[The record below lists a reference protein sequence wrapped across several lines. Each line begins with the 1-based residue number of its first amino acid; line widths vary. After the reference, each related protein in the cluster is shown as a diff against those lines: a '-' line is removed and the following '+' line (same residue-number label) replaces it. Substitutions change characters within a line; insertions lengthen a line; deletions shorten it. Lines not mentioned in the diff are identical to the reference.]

1 MAFGGSKYREVR
13 HPSRT
18 GCVGGRSGGRHQ
30 GRKEPLRFQGSA
42 LDLVLLIRD
51 LLTGPLP
58 LDAKLTGTHAWT
70 RTYACD
76 TDLKLLRTA
85 EPGP

>member
-1 MAFGGSKYREVR
+1 M
-13 HPSRT
+13 
-18 GCVGGRSGGRHQ
+18 
-30 GRKEPLRFQGSA
+30 
-42 LDLVLLIRD
+42 DLVLLIRD
-51 LLTGPLP
+51 LPAGPLP

-70 RTYACD
+70 RTCACD